1 MTKLDLK
8 VEFAKTL
15 AHHGNFLV
23 DIVDMGALSCFP
35 TMIDSN
41 WVFTHNEYGDSTL
54 QRFTYSLVNRVSE
67 ERLVD
72 IFLSR
77 KVLNVH
83 GSSIFEVFEVKCNYY
98 KRGGSVE
105 TLEVSSTSH
114 LGYEEIL
121 KTVVD
126 KLPLSVIK
134 RYSIGFNKAGL

>member
-1 MTKLDLK
+1 MTKLNLK

-23 DIVDMGALSCFP
+23 DIVDMGALNCFP

-54 QRFTYSLVNRVSE
+54 QRFTYSLVNRVSD

-77 KVLNVH
+77 KVLNVY
-83 GSSIFEVFEVKCNYY
+83 GSSVFELFEVKCNYY
-98 KRGGSVE
+98 KKGGIVE
-105 TLEVSSTSH
+105 TFEVSNTSR

-121 KTVVD
+121 NKVVA

>member
-1 MTKLDLK
+1 
-8 VEFAKTL
+8 
-15 AHHGNFLV
+15 
-23 DIVDMGALSCFP
+23 MGALSCFP

-41 WVFTHNEYGDSTL
+41 WVFTHNEYGDSSL
-54 QRFTYSLVNRVSE
+54 QRFTYSLVNRVSD

-77 KVLNVH
+77 KVLNVY
-83 GSSIFEVFEVKCNYY
+83 GSSVFELFEVKCNYFE
-98 KRGGSVE
+98 KGGTVE
-105 TLEVSSTSH
+105 TFEVSNTSR

-121 KTVVD
+121 NKVVA